1 MIRPIQDRVICK
13 KVDADI
19 HSSGLIIPGIAKD
32 EGKVVA
38 VGPGRKLAN
47 GIRPMSIE
55 PHDTIIFPA
64 TRGQAFVYDE
74 TEFVVLNEE
83 HAIAKIVHG
92 KLVPL
97 NDFCIAELDT
107 SERKVGKIVIADRPD
122 DRDEATLIAVGPG
135 KIKDDGTL
143 EPMQLRPGDRV
154 LYNKRMGDEIHRGN
168 TPLTAF
174 REEHVVCITNR
185 A

>member
-13 KVDADI
+13 KVDPDI
-19 HSSGLIIPGIAKD
+19 HSSGLIVPGIAKD
-32 EGKVVA
+32 ESVVIA
-38 VGPGRKLAN
+38 AGPGRKLAN
-47 GIRPMSIE
+47 GVRPMSIE
-55 PHDTIIFPA
+55 ANDTIIFPS

-74 TEFVVLNEE
+74 TEYVVVNEE
-83 HAIAKIVHG
+83 HAIAKVVG
-92 KLVPL
+92 DRLVPL
-97 NDFCIAELDT
+97 NDFVIAQVDK
-107 SERKVGKIVIADRPD
+107 SERKVGEIVIADKAE

-135 KIKDDGTL
+135 KINDRGEL